1 MKLFQAVVLSL
12 SCTLGLSSCIL
23 LVGAGAG
30 YAVSQELLPSE
41 VQTSLELVDVETA
54 WESAQ
59 ETMRQR
65 AEDGIQTTDYPR
77 RIECVVAGAEVEVQ
91 VEAYDLNRTLIR
103 VRAKRYL
110 LEDDNTARM
119 VMNYILD
126 DLGMAR

>member
-12 SCTLGLSSCIL
+12 ACTLGLSSCEL